1 MFWIKSTS
9 ICVAVLAL
17 VSCAD
22 ISPPDTGTV
31 QGTIVDK
38 FDQPIENV
46 SVTLT
51 SSLGSTGGL
60 TSSGNYGF
68 QGVPAET
75 IALQVDASGYE
86 GKLVSI
92 NVNKSQTTL
101 MDIQLERVAL
111 PVASAL
117 DTTSQPATT
126 TTPDGTNLSL
136 SFQVQVVA
144 FDENGQPLDTLQPS
158 DFWID
163 DFVDPDSGLNFV
175 FSQTNVEQV
184 VTDSAGPYSA
194 MLLLDQSGSII
205 TNDPTDA
212 RLFASKEFLSALGE
226 QDYAAVSAF
235 ADGGDKLIESE
246 PVSLLNPFTGNG
258 TDVYPVVDSLASL
271 EGGGS
276 PFYDAVES
284 MIRYTSTNAPNMNKA
299 IIVFTDGE
307 DTGSSFTV
315 DDVISRAIN
324 EGVKLF
330 VVGLSSTTE
339 QAVLSKMANDTG
351 GSFFLASDAQFL
363 PNYYGTLG
371 QVLTGQTK
379 AYDTTWTV
387 DITGNGSFNGEF
399 TSSVIVNT
407 PQEQL
412 VVPFTVTQ

>member
-1 MFWIKSTS
+1 MFWIKSAS
-9 ICVAVLAL
+9 ICVAVLTL
-17 VSCAD
+17 VACAD
-22 ISPPDTGTV
+22 ISRPNTGSV

-38 FDQPIENV
+38 FDKPIENV

-51 SSLGSTGGL
+51 SSNGSTSGL
-60 TSSGNYGF
+60 SSSGSYGF
-68 QGVPAET
+68 QRVPAGT
-75 IALQVDASGYE
+75 IELQVDASGYE

-92 NVNKSQTTL
+92 PVKKSQTTL

-111 PVASAL
+111 PVASNL
-117 DTTSQPATT
+117 NTT
-126 TTPDGTNLSL
+126 TTPGSTDLSF
-136 SFQVQVVA
+136 SFQVQVAA

-158 DFWID
+158 DFLIE
-163 DFVDPDSGLNFV
+163 DFVDPDSGLNFE
-175 FSQTNVEQV
+175 FSQTNVEQI

-226 QDYAAVSAF
+226 QDYAAVAAF
-235 ADGGDKLIESE
+235 ASGEERLIESE
-246 PVSLLNPFTGNG
+246 PFTLMNDFTGSG
-258 TDVYPVVDSLASL
+258 SDAYSVVDSLASL

-276 PFYDAVES
+276 PFYDAIES
-284 MIRYTSTNAPNMNKA
+284 MILYTSLNAPNIDNKA

-307 DTGSSFTV
+307 DTGSSSNAN
-315 DDVISRAIN
+315 DVVTSAIN
-324 EGVKLF
+324 LGVKLF
-330 VVGLSSTTE
+330 IVGLSNTAE
-339 QAVLSKMANDTG
+339 QDVLSKMANDTG

-363 PNYYGTLG
+363 PNYYATLG
-371 QVLTGQTK
+371 QILTGQTK

-387 DITGNGSFNGEF
+387 NISGNGSFNGEF
-399 TSSVIVNT
+399 TSSVIVST